1 MINDPSSSAKNHHQT
16 QSAQNSL
23 EINVDHHHHH
33 HHHHHQQQQEQMQQ
47 EIDSLSSTISSP
59 KPNQVST
66 VLLYGIPIVSL
77 YIESQERLCLAQ
89 ISNTLLKQFSYNE
102 IHNRRVALGITCVQC
117 TPVQLE
123 ILRRAG
129 AMPVSSRRCGMITRR
144 EAERLC
150 KSFLGDNTPPRLPDD
165 FAFSVHHKC
174 AWGCRGSFLPS
185 RYNSSRAKCIKCS
198 YCGLFFSPNK
208 FIFHSHRIGPG
219 DKYVQPDAANFNS
232 WRRHMKLSGNPPEE
246 ITHAWEDVKAM
257 FNGGTRKRLMTSSTS
272 SSSSSSLKTT
282 TVAAVTRAAKNS
294 ASSSTSSSSSSSS
307 IAAQSPKRLKETSSP
322 GRTNAINSHQ
332 VGQFSLRPSLNVHH
346 PHQASG
352 CNTPLVTNQI
362 SSLPSSTPSTDITLP
377 FSRHFMMDYMW
388 HTHAQS
394 KSSVNSHLHFS
405 NYSLPWIK
413 GNAGSLIFG
422 NAVNQSSH
430 VTNSPIEDQTLTIS
444 INSSSDPSSS
454 ALIRKNTSPSI
465 SKFASPPEHTYP
477 PPASASGH
485 VAEVKSLTGL
495 YNNSAFKPVIQL
507 NRTTASYSAAT
518 TSLALE
524 TVAAVAAA
532 AAAAAATS
540 YDNEHKA
547 LGRTS
552 TSSITANNNTMS
564 FKPLPTSSQI
574 KESYSSD
581 DEMVDIETTED
592 EEKLF
597 DVSEQQ
603 QRIQKL
609 TRMNDDHHHTEAAFL
624 VDAPIEVDNSNDEI
638 SWKGLKKEQP
648 ITPQQDTTC
657 RMQTPTS
664 SLISHSPASS
674 ITSEHHVSYQLSNKS
689 ASSTPDIILSA
700 SPASSNSTSLNLQK
714 TSSPEQQQRNVA
726 AAIVSAFSHNQH
738 HNHHHHHLHPH
749 HHHHHPH
756 QSPTTH
762 HSVRLPLPQPTV
774 TTSIANGT
782 TSLMSGHLASDINSN
797 SVQFGSIGNNPS
809 SNKTSPF
816 LVNSKTSSNNNDG
829 NNAGS
834 STSVRNA
841 AVVSPTACVNN
852 EFWSVARLSFNRPNN
867 DYSQHHNVPITA
879 TFHRHN
885 HDIAKHFQ
893 AFRNHGQETPTQTN
907 GVG

>member
-1 MINDPSSSAKNHHQT
+1 MLKKERKIFILFFFFLFLFK
-16 QSAQNSL
+16 
-23 EINVDHHHHH
+23 
-33 HHHHHQQQQEQMQQ
+33 
-47 EIDSLSSTISSP
+47 
-59 KPNQVST
+59 VST

-150 KSFLGDNTPPRLPDD
+150 KSFLGDNTPPRLPED

-257 FNGGTRKRLMTSSTS
+257 FNGGTRKRLMTSAT
-272 SSSSSSLKTT
+272 SSSSSLKMT
-282 TVAAVTRAAKNS
+282 AVTAATRITKNS

-307 IAAQSPKRLKETSSP
+307 IAAQSPKRLKETSP

-332 VGQFSLRPSLNVHH
+332 VGQFSLRPSLNVNS
-346 PHQASG
+346 HQTSG
-352 CNTPLVTNQI
+352 CATPLTVSSQIPTLAGNTPSADI
-362 SSLPSSTPSTDITLP
+362 SLP
-377 FSRHFMMDYMW
+377 FSSHFMMDYMW

-394 KSSVNSHLHFS
+394 KSSNSHLHFS

-413 GNAGSLIFG
+413 SNAGSLIFG
-422 NAVNQSSH
+422 NGSSQSSLM
-430 VTNSPIEDQTLTIS
+430 TTSPTQDQTLTIS
-444 INSSSDPSSS
+444 INSSSDQS
-454 ALIRKNTSPSI
+454 ALMRKNTSPSPI
-465 SKFASPPEHTYP
+465 AKFGSPPEHTYP
-477 PPASASGH
+477 PPTSGT
-485 VAEVKSLTGL
+485 VSDMKSLTGL
-495 YNNSAFKPVIQL
+495 YTNSAFKPVMQL
-507 NRTTASYSAAT
+507 NRTASSYSAAT

-540 YDNEHKA
+540 YNDNDQKA
-547 LGRTS
+547 LGRNSLT
-552 TSSITANNNTMS
+552 TNNS
-564 FKPLPTSSQI
+564 LSLKPLSVSSQI

-581 DEMVDIETTED
+581 DEMVDIETTEE
-592 EEKLF
+592 EEKPF
-597 DVSEQQ
+597 DVKEQQ
-603 QRIQKL
+603 RMHKLSRIHDEHS
-609 TRMNDDHHHTEAAFL
+609 NEIFL
-624 VDAPIEVDNSNDEI
+624 NTPIEIDNSSDELT
-638 SWKGLKKEQP
+638 WKGLKKEQP

-657 RMQTPTS
+657 RMHTPTS

-689 ASSTPDIILSA
+689 ASSTPDIILSV
-700 SPASSNSTSLNLQK
+700 SPSASSNSTNLNLQK
-714 TSSPEQQQRNVA
+714 TSSPEQQRNVA
-726 AAIVSAFSHNQH
+726 EAIVSAFSHNHNPHLH
-738 HNHHHHHLHPH
+738 HNNHHHHHHHLHPSQ
-749 HHHHHPH
+749 
-756 QSPTTH
+756 QSVT
-762 HSVRLPLPQPTV
+762 SLSARIPLPQPTSTV
-774 TTSIANGT
+774 NTPSAIGNG
-782 TSLMSGHLASDINSN
+782 SSASQVSGHLTADIISN
-797 SVQFGSIGNNPS
+797 SVLFGAIGNNNPS
-809 SNKTSPF
+809 SNKTNTF
-816 LVNSKTSSNNNDG
+816 LMNGKTSNPNSNLNNNDG
-829 NNAGS
+829 NNQSA
-834 STSVRNA
+834 STIRNSTE
-841 AVVSPTACVNN
+841 SPTTCVNN
-852 EFWSVARLSFNRPNN
+852 EFWSVARLSFNRPN
-867 DYSQHHNVPITA
+867 DYSQQHNVPITA